1 LQKYNTGLDHIIM
14 QIQWH
19 RSAGWPPVPFI
30 GMTRMPKT
38 LIGICLGP
46 LVVIRSSA
54 MADYPTLVHE
64 LEHCKQFWRG
74 GLVVHFLRYLLS
86 HNYRLRAELAAFAAE
101 VVACDEHER
110 PTRIQESARALALC
124 YRLSLSECEAISL
137 LGQAVSARLAQR
149 K

>member
-1 LQKYNTGLDHIIM
+1 M

-46 LVVIRSSA
+46 LVVIRTSA
-54 MADYPTLVHE
+54 LADHPTLVHE

-86 HNYRLRAELAAFAAE
+86 HDYRLRAEVEAFAAE
-101 VVACDEHER
+101 VIACEEHER
-110 PTRIQESARALALC
+110 PSRIQESARALALC
-124 YRLSLSECEAISL
+124 YRLTLSECDAISHL
-137 LGQAVSARLAQR
+137 GKAVSERLGQR